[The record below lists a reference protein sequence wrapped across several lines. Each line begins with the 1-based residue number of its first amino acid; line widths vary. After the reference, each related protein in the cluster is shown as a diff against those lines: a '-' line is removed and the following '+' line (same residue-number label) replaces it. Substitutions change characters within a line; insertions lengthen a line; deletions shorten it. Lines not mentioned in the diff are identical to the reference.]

1 MGELGRIRKNPGK
14 IWLEQRREIVDNL
27 TATSVRQ
34 QQLASYAFVK
44 AATAGAVDRLS
55 PREADQIVDGLRTVE
70 PLVTQHVAG
79 GVAATLYHGS
89 ENVRRMLGTRA
100 TIDALAD
107 LIPHRRRSVSKNSL
121 IGLSLLSL
129 EWAEET
135 AEIETVPERCARH
148 LADEGGRA
156 RYASLTLAN
165 LAHAAPQALRD
176 QLSTFRRNLDE
187 ARSPTVLASLAFCL
201 GQTLPISPK
210 TGLNSER
217 RRLSDVVDVVV
228 DFAIDRS
235 HPTHLRALAL
245 ESLQPFCIEFKQAVL
260 DSSLVDH
267 LSRLLNENTV
277 DLQIPSAAVAVAS
290 ALSIELSD
298 SHDAALRTIETA
310 DEVAPDIRT
319 AAATLRQRGGSLRTG
334 MSPGESDRV
343 IQYIDKAI
351 VNVTNSQN
359 VAVFSADVRNEYHA

>member
-1 MGELGRIRKNPGK
+1 ME
-14 IWLEQRREIVDNL
+14 
-27 TATSVRQ
+27 
-34 QQLASYAFVK
+34 
-44 AATAGAVDRLS
+44 
-55 PREADQIVDGLRTVE
+55 
-70 PLVTQHVAG
+70 
-79 GVAATLYHGS
+79 
-89 ENVRRMLGTRA
+89 
-100 TIDALAD
+100 
-107 LIPHRRRSVSKNSL
+107 
-121 IGLSLLSL
+121 
-129 EWAEET
+129 
-135 AEIETVPERCARH
+135 
-148 LADEGGRA
+148 
-156 RYASLTLAN
+156 
-165 LAHAAPQALRD
+165 
-176 QLSTFRRNLDE
+176 
-187 ARSPTVLASLAFCL
+187 
-201 GQTLPISPK
+201 
-210 TGLNSER
+210 SER

-245 ESLQPFCIEFKQAVL
+245 ESLQPFCTEFKQAVL

-267 LSRLLNENTV
+267 LSRLLSENTV

-334 MSPGESDRV
+334 VSTDESDRV

-359 VAVFSADVRNEYHA
+359 VAVFSEDVRNEYHA